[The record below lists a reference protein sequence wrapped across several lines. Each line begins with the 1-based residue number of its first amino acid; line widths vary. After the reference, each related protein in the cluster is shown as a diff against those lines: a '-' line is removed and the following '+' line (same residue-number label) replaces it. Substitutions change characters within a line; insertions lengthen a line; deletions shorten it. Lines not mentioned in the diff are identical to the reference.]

1 MGIEPMFSAWEADV
15 LSLNYTRAGGSE
27 RLVSLAME
35 LHEKGLSWEAIAQQW
50 NAESILMLTG
60 WGRWYGGTLSR
71 EMSKFQSNGNYGD

>member
-1 MGIEPMFSAWEADV
+1 VGT
-15 LSLNYTRAGGSE
+15 LHTLNYTRAGGSE

-60 WGRWYGGTLSR
+60 RGQWYGGTLSR

>member
-1 MGIEPMFSAWEADV
+1 MYP
-15 LSLNYTRAGGSE
+15 LSIYRVDPKSYPPRNQPRGHPSRTLKRAGGSE

-60 WGRWYGGTLSR
+60 R
-71 EMSKFQSNGNYGD
+71 EQ

>member
-1 MGIEPMFSAWEADV
+1 MGIEPTFSAWEADV

-35 LHEKGLSWEAIAQQW
+35 LHEKRLSWETTAQQW

-60 WGRWYGGTLSR
+60 RGQWYDGTLLR